1 MLKLLI
7 KRKRLE
13 MILSGWSRD
22 VGKHYVIGCACY
34 IDARGFSV
42 SDAFKPITV
51 TDLATFTKKIVGVD
65 AAPGY
70 LLSSTALLNLA
81 CLFFSFYFVRIF
93 GIAGACCYLWLCSIS
108 LVSIFYAQRALHS
121 LLVCHLHSEILQ

>member
-1 MLKLLI
+1 
-7 KRKRLE
+7 
-13 MILSGWSRD
+13 MILRGWSRD
-22 VGKHYVIGCACY
+22 VRKHYVIGCACY

-51 TDLATFTKKIVGVD
+51 TDLATFTKKIVDVD

-81 CLFFSFYFVRIF
+81 CLFFHF
-93 GIAGACCYLWLCSIS
+93 
-108 LVSIFYAQRALHS
+108 
-121 LLVCHLHSEILQ
+121 ILFEFLELQEHAAIYGSAVFH